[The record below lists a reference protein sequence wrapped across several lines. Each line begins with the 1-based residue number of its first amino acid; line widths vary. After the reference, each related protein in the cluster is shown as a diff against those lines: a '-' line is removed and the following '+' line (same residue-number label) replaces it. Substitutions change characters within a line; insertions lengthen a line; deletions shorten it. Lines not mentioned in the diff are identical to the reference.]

1 MANPFPFSGGAILN
15 ASDLNSISE
24 AVSFT
29 PDWQT
34 GVTLGNGATSAHYY
48 EVNDM
53 IFLQVNLLLGST
65 SAITG
70 DVRLGL
76 PLNAA
81 ATFEQAANLTGFA
94 YDASTAIYRRVMGSG
109 FNGTAVRIRYMKQDT
124 AAAQGVF
131 AAPLSATL
139 PIPWTTNDRL
149 VFATSYKRN

>member
-1 MANPFPFSGGAILN
+1 MTNPFPFSSNAILT
-15 ASDLNSISE
+15 AAELNQISE

-34 GVTLGNGATSAHYY
+34 GVTLGNGTTSAHYY

-70 DVRLGL
+70 DVRMGL
-76 PLNAA
+76 PINAA
-81 ATFEQAANLTGFA
+81 GTFEQAANLTGFA
-94 YDASTAIYRRVMGSG
+94 YDASSAIYRRVMGTA

-124 AAAQGVF
+124 AAAQGLF
-131 AAPLSATL
+131 GAALSATL
-139 PIPWTTNDRL
+139 PISWTTSDRL